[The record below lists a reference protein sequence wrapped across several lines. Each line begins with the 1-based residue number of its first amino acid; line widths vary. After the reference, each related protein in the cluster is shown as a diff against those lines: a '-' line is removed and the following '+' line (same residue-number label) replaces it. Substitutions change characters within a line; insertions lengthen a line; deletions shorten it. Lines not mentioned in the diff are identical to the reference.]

1 MAFIERRGNRYRIIF
16 RYAGRRYT
24 HSLRTTDPR
33 EADALAGGVE
43 KTLLRL
49 QQGLRDLPAGVD
61 LITFLLSNGQRVEK
75 PKPPPIRSLE
85 QLIDRYLQ
93 VLGNGAMEENSLDTT
108 RMHLRHF
115 TRTFGASFPLHT
127 LELGH
132 VQQHIDRRARQKG
145 IRNRL
150 LSPTTLKK
158 EITSVRACW
167 NWGVAAGLVSRPFPR
182 NKDLKFPKGD
192 EKPPF
197 QTREAIERLIA
208 RGGLTE
214 AEVRELWD
222 CLFLTLPEIDEFLR
236 FVEANARHGFL
247 YPMFVFAAHTGSR
260 RSEILRARIDD
271 IDFTGGTVLIREKKR
286 ARSKRTHRRVPLS
299 SVLEQVLRDWLGRHP
314 GGQYLFCHGLKVPR
328 SKKQRT
334 TVGPLTRNEANDHFQ
349 RTVGGSKWEVL
360 QGWHIFRHSFCSNLA
375 AAGVDQR
382 LIDAWVG
389 HTTEEMRKRYRH
401 LIPNEER
408 QAIQRVFGPV
418 PAVAPENSR
427 GVTNPAPAAKHPVK

>member
-1 MAFIERRGNRYRIIF
+1 V
-16 RYAGRRYT
+16 
-24 HSLRTTDPR
+24 DP
-33 EADALAGGVE
+33 
-43 KTLLRL
+43 
-49 QQGLRDLPAGVD
+49 
-61 LITFLLSNGQRVEK
+61 ITFLLSDGQRVDK

-85 QLIDRYLQ
+85 QLVDRYLQ
-93 VLGNGAMEENSLDTT
+93 ALGNGAMEENSLDTT

-115 TRTFGASFPLHT
+115 TRTLGANFPVQT
-127 LELGH
+127 LDLAQ
-132 VQQHIDRRARQKG
+132 VQQHVDRRARQKG
-145 IRNRL
+145 LRKRL
-150 LSPTTLKK
+150 LSPTTLRK
-158 EITSVRACW
+158 EVTSIRACW
-167 NWGVAAGLVSRPFPR
+167 NWGVAAGLVGRPFPT
-182 NKDLKFPKGD
+182 NKNLKYPKGD

-197 QTREAIERLIA
+197 QTREEIERLIA

-214 AEVRELWD
+214 AEERELWD

-247 YPMFVFAAHTGSR
+247 YPMFVFAAHTGPR
-260 RSEILRARIDD
+260 RSEILRSRIDD

-299 SVLEQVLRDWLGRHP
+299 PVLERALRDWLGRHP

-328 SKKQRT
+328 SKKRQT
-334 TVGPLTRNEANDHFQ
+334 TVGPLTRNEANIQ
-349 RTVGGSKWEVL
+349 RTVEGSKWEVL
-360 QGWHIFRHSFCSNLA
+360 RGWHVFRHSFASNCA

-382 LIDAWVG
+382 MIDEWLG
-389 HTTEEMRKRYRH
+389 HTTEEMRRRYRH
-401 LIPNEER
+401 LIPNLER